1 MLSFALL
8 PVAIWLANRCVSS
21 AAWAP
26 TKSDPHLS
34 RAASGASDA
43 PCMQQWKAIGVDD
56 QKKLKTESAD
66 WIEYRSAYPPVAT
79 LDG

>member
-1 MLSFALL
+1 MLYFALL
-8 PVAIWLANRCVSS
+8 SVAIWLANRFVSS
-21 AAWAP
+21 ADWAP

-43 PCMQQWKAIGVDD
+43 PCMQQWVAITGDD
-56 QKKLKTESAD
+56 KKKLKTESAD